1 MANDNLTSQTIASTY
16 NQLLITADTGGIT
29 GSGSSATQ
37 IHCGAATA
45 GAGNADTTAL
55 YLSTTRVGIGTTA
68 PDGLLEIKGTGHPT
82 QMFRIQTDGGGGMAI
97 GADDDADN
105 PVWQFST
112 NSSED
117 LEFKPGATAAA
128 LYLKSDGN
136 VGIGTTTPQT
146 ELHVDSAATAT
157 AIALTYSKASGNIAN
172 DDHLGVIYL
181 GGKDDGQTLA
191 EAHGAAKIAAL
202 AEDAWDG
209 SNRGTQLQFTTT
221 TGETSSVAMTIDKA
235 GNVGIG
241 ATAPA
246 TALEI
251 SQTSYPTI
259 RLTGQYP
266 GIQFSET
273 NTTDENWWIYNNS
286 GDLTFEGQNDAFG
299 SASKKV
305 TILASGYV
313 GIGTASPAT
322 LLHLQSTG
330 ATVIRLQTDGGDNTG
345 LQFYDNTTQVGQ
357 IGWHESDGC
366 IKITHGTTFD
376 NDSIC
381 LSAAGYV
388 GIGTASPNKNTTT
401 IGNETVLEIRGG
413 DGTDTGFGCAG
424 ALYLTSAQDAVV
436 DGNVLGYIGFIGT
449 EDDSGGDAILP
460 GAAIWA
466 EAEGTYD
473 TTGNETALC
482 FSTATSSTAVAT
494 ANERMR
500 IDKNG
505 NVGIGVTDPDSA
517 LEVHSAGIPLHL
529 YRSSAT
535 ATHYLAKLASDV
547 GGTETLVWRVEADGD
562 TISSTGSYTSDERV
576 KKNIA
581 TISGAL
587 SKVNALR
594 GITFEWKYA
603 GKDGTKYGLISQ
615 EVEQVIPELV
625 RDDGLDAPRELKDD
639 GVEQIKSLN
648 YTGLIPVLIE
658 AVKELSAKVT
668 ALENA

>member
-1 MANDNLTSQTIASTY
+1 MATLTGNTIASTY
-16 NQLLITADTGGIT
+16 TGLLSVTGAVGADTVEPVTDGAGTSTSLSLSQQRATIT
-29 GSGSSATQ
+29 LGSG
-37 IHCGAATA
+37 GADDFIVD
-45 GAGNADTTAL
+45 GTTL
-55 YLSTTRVGIGTTA
+55 VVEGDNNRVGIGTA
-68 PDGLLEIKGTGHPT
+68 DPQHLLHLSASGNVYLGI
-82 QMFRIQTDGGGGMAI
+82 
-97 GADDDADN
+97 N
-105 PVWQFST
+105 ST
-112 NSSED
+112 NSA
-117 LEFKPGATAAA
+117 ATGIRLQKGSTTDTNMT
-128 LYLKSDGN
+128 LYRTTDDFRLTTGGSDRLTVLSGGNVGIGVTSPTFMLDIEGEKDGEYICSLINTDSDNGHGLLVRAGDDGNTNSFHVQDVSSNNTFLVRGDGN
-136 VGIGTTTPQT
+136 VGIGT
-146 ELHVDSAATAT
+146 AA
-157 AIALTYSKASGNIAN
+157 
-172 DDHLGVIYL
+172 
-181 GGKDDGQTLA
+181 
-191 EAHGAAKIAAL
+191 
-202 AEDAWDG
+202 
-209 SNRGTQLQFTTT
+209 
-221 TGETSSVAMTIDKA
+221 
-235 GNVGIG
+235 
-241 ATAPA
+241 
-246 TALEI
+246 
-251 SQTSYPTI
+251 
-259 RLTGQYP
+259 
-266 GIQFSET
+266 
-273 NTTDENWWIYNNS
+273 
-286 GDLTFEGQNDAFG
+286 
-299 SASKKV
+299 
-305 TILASGYV
+305 
-313 GIGTASPAT
+313 
-322 LLHLQSTG
+322 
-330 ATVIRLQTDGGDNTG
+330 
-345 LQFYDNTTQVGQ
+345 
-357 IGWHESDGC
+357 
-366 IKITHGTTFD
+366 
-376 NDSIC
+376 
-381 LSAAGYV
+381 
-388 GIGTASPNKNTTT
+388 PNKNTTT